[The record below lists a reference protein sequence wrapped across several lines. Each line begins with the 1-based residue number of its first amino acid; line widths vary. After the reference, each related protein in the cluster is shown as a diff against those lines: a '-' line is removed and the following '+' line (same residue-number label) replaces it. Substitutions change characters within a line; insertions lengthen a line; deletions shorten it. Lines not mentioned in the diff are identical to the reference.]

1 MALVLAEFQ
10 GIKLWT
16 GGKELMKKLAGKGY
30 TNFITT
36 DEMFTLRTLL
46 DK

>member
-1 MALVLAEFQ
+1 MAPALADFQ

-16 GGKELMKKLAGKGY
+16 GQQRINEEAGKGY

-36 DEMFTLRTLL
+36 DEMITLRTLL